1 MINMADRFKDAVRQI
16 LRQYGL
22 EFLMKDEAK
31 DGEFLMY
38 NGSEWVGQKLEE
50 WQPDEY

>member
-22 EFLMKDEAK
+22 EFLMGNTAEE
-31 DGEFLMY
+31 GQFLMY
-38 NGSEWVGQKLEE
+38 NGTEWVGYALEE
-50 WQPDEY
+50 WQPNEY

>member
-22 EFLMKDEAK
+22 EFLMSNDAK
-31 DGEFLMY
+31 AGEVLMY
-38 NGSEWVGQKLEE
+38 NGSEWVGQELEE
-50 WQPDEY
+50 WQPHEY